1 MKADA
6 HCEVVEEPVPPQDR
20 NVVSDQVIRLTGAG
34 ALEKCP
40 QLLRRVEV
48 VREDTGGKLVFL
60 SNLHH
65 LGASTIAVSCKDRC
79 QIELYFK
86 ALKQNLKIKTFV
98 VTSANAAKTQTW
110 TALIC
115 MLLLRYLQ
123 LASCFGWS
131 MSNLVAL
138 RQMNLFT
145 HRDLMAW
152 MNELFTLPDEPP
164 ESPPATLSC
173 T

>member
-6 HCEVVEEPVPPQDR
+6 RCDVVEEPMPPQNR
-20 NVVSDQVIRLTGAG
+20 NVVSEQVIRLTGAG

-60 SNLHH
+60 NNLHH
-65 LGASTIAVSCKDRC
+65 PGASTVAASYKDRC
-79 QIELYFK
+79 QIELFFK
-86 ALKQNLKIKTFV
+86 ALKRNLKIKTFV
-98 VTSANAAKTQTW
+98 VTSANAVKKQTW

-115 MLLLRYLQ
+115 RLLLRYLQ

-152 MNELFTLPDEPP
+152 VGEPLALPDEPP

-173 T
+173 A

>member
-6 HCEVVEEPVPPQDR
+6 RCEVVEEPVPPQDR

-65 LGASTIAVSCKDRC
+65 LGPAPSQSAARTAVKS
-79 QIELYFK
+79 
-86 ALKQNLKIKTFV
+86 
-98 VTSANAAKTQTW
+98 
-110 TALIC
+110 
-115 MLLLRYLQ
+115 
-123 LASCFGWS
+123 
-131 MSNLVAL
+131 
-138 RQMNLFT
+138 
-145 HRDLMAW
+145 
-152 MNELFTLPDEPP
+152 
-164 ESPPATLSC
+164 SC
-173 T
+173 TSRRSSRT